1 MQHTYARSTRSRCG
15 HVVCG
20 CTQSNRYARIHFS
33 QLIID
38 LLMRDRFSNDFGYTH
53 VTQIGSGSARVLSV
67 VESLAVSISCD
78 TFARHFLLPARL
90 LWFSL
95 GHFLGPFARAK
106 PTSREHA
113 TTTPQLFCLLMIV
126 AHLAQSQFRLA
137 RFRTGHADFRTTS
150 GNASTLP
157 RSAGGNH
164 FETLRKLCGM

>member
-1 MQHTYARSTRSRCG
+1 MTLGTR
-15 HVVCG
+15 HV
-20 CTQSNRYARIHFS
+20 A
-33 QLIID
+33 
-38 LLMRDRFSNDFGYTH
+38 
-53 VTQIGSGSARVLSV
+53 QIGSGSARVLSV

-126 AHLAQSQFRLA
+126 AHLAQSQFRSA